1 MGKPQSLGSPH
12 FPLVSIIYKV
22 WHIACPNNAVQGP
35 IAAPKENQD
44 MKKKLTTLVIAS
56 ILAVMTPMAATS
68 AFAQNSKY
76 CEDNNSRYTRQAR
89 KRDQRRG
96 GYNDAYYNSGY
107 REDEYYDDRSR
118 QPNVYDRHRKAMN
131 LGIGAAAGAIV
142 GGLIGGKKGALIG
155 AGVGV
160 AGGAIVT
167 AKQKPRNYPR
177 Y

>member
-1 MGKPQSLGSPH
+1 MVCERVSPE
-12 FPLVSIIYKV
+12 
-22 WHIACPNNAVQGP
+22 GP
-35 IAAPKENQD
+35 IAAPEENEV
-44 MKKKLTTLVIAS
+44 MKKKMTALVIAS

-68 AFAQNSKY
+68 TVAQTRY
-76 CEDNNSRYTRQAR
+76 CDDGKNQRYTRQSRAR
-89 KRDQRRG
+89 DKRRS
-96 GYNDAYYNSGY
+96 GYNDAYYNGG
-107 REDEYYDDRSR
+107 YYDDGYYGGEYR
-118 QPNVYDRHRKAMN
+118 QPNVYDRHRKAIN
-131 LGIGAAAGAIV
+131 LGVGAAAGAIV

>member
-1 MGKPQSLGSPH
+1 
-12 FPLVSIIYKV
+12 
-22 WHIACPNNAVQGP
+22 
-35 IAAPKENQD
+35 
-44 MKKKLTTLVIAS
+44 MKKKMTALVIAS

-68 AFAQNSKY
+68 TVAQTRYIDRS
-76 CEDNNSRYTRQAR
+76 DSRYSRQYRTRNV
-89 KRDQRRG
+89 QRRNYNEGYYG
-96 GYNDAYYNSGY
+96 G
-107 REDEYYDDRSR
+107 EYR

-131 LGIGAAAGAIV
+131 LGIGAAAGAII